1 MSVKSVL
8 KKIGKVALTAAPYVA
23 APFTG
28 GASLMAT
35 GLANKAVQKWSEH
48 DAKDAIAHGLA
59 PSKFDSVLGKIGTV
73 SSLAS
78 SFIPTNALGSIG
90 MLGSAGKAASTAAK
104 TGSVLSKA
112 ADAGSKV
119 AKGVSIANKVKK
131 VADVAIPAIG
141 AAAAIKGISGSGGN
155 TGNVGTGIGPSN
167 PNVMNSN
174 VNGPITGQ
182 YTPYQPD
189 ANSAVNRG
197 RLAGARD
204 QGFRRGYD
212 VTTRIGLP
220 DDEGNYKTQV
230 SRMPRINT
238 DYASMGI
245 QKKRKSAINEDG
257 TMKPLPIGSRKI
269 AAGY

>member
-141 AAAAIKGISGSGGN
+141 AAAAIKGMSGSGGGSSAPA
-155 TGNVGTGIGPSN
+155 TTGIGPSSN
-167 PNVMNSN
+167 PN

-182 YTPYQPD
+182 YTPYQPQAD
-189 ANSAVNRG
+189 SAVNRG
-197 RLAGARD
+197 RLAGAKD

-257 TMKPLPIGSRKI
+257 TMKPLPIGSRRI